1 MKIKR
6 KIRFIENTIIEQYTG
21 LIFLSNKI
29 IKNPNPNPNQ
39 VDLYPLKLNVT
50 KFFLKNNNF
59 CLINNYIPQ
68 NKIEEY
74 ISKNYNISK
83 KSILNIDII
92 SKKKGTKV
100 IYLVYL
106 EFNAQ
111 TDKLIDYNII
121 NLYSIKNVMKYND
134 LYLSIYNS
142 TKKIKQSEK
151 IKKSDYTLYYND
163 CNTITIKLIDIFY
176 YLIGNDKSN
185 NELKEYINI

>member
-29 IKNPNPNPNQ
+29 IKNPNQ
-39 VDLYPLKLNVT
+39 DQSDIYPLKLNVT
-50 KFFLKNNNF
+50 NFFLNNNNF

-74 ISKNYNISK
+74 IKKTYNINTK
-83 KSILNIDII
+83 LVLNIDIVF
-92 SKKKGTKV
+92 KKNNKI

-106 EFNAQ
+106 DFNTQ
-111 TDKLIDYNII
+111 CNKLSNYTMI
-121 NLYSIKNVMKYND
+121 NLYSIDQLRKYND

-142 TKKIKQSEK
+142 TKNNNYS
-151 IKKSDYTLYYND
+151 SYTLYYND

-176 YLIGNDKSN
+176 YLIGNDTAN
-185 NELKEYINI
+185 RGVKEHIII